1 MKFLSN
7 TRAKYVAAAFTAL
20 AAIVIPAQAT
30 DCNTYCQNAAQQ
42 AGNAAAQQAQTTA
55 PSYCTNQVGAMGNLS
70 SWDYGQFYGQCMYNT
85 INNAY
90 LIAYNQT
97 LAQCNGSCH

>member
-30 DCNTYCQNAAQQ
+30 DCNTICTNAAQQ
-42 AGNAAAQQAQTTA
+42 AGADAGSRAMADWQAQCAYQYAGT
-55 PSYCTNQVGAMGNLS
+55 PQ
-70 SWDYGQFYGQCMYNT
+70 YGSCMNWSGYVYS
-85 INNAY
+85 NAY
-90 LIAYNQT
+90 NQAYNQT
-97 LAQCNGSCH
+97 YSQCSGSCH